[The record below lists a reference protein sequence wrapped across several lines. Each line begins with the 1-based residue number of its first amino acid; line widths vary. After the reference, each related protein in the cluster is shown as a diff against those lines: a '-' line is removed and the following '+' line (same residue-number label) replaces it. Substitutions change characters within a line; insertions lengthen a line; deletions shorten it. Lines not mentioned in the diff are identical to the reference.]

1 MLTRSKCD
9 LKGRWMDAKMVQH
22 KYTKS
27 PPKRIPWQWRMMLNY
42 TPFRYKLYPISSLF
56 QMATDLMNPVQCRKC
71 DNPAAKFH
79 CNTCGHALCP
89 SCKVNHSKTRG
100 TRHHDVVPY
109 AQKLN
114 PKYLSDL
121 LCYTHKTDAPEYWC
135 DTCEV
140 PICSSCIT
148 EQHKGHE
155 ISKITTILSTLGDF
169 IWYQSTFNSN

>member
-1 MLTRSKCD
+1 
-9 LKGRWMDAKMVQH
+9 
-22 KYTKS
+22 
-27 PPKRIPWQWRMMLNY
+27 MLNY